1 MPSEVITL
9 PFLVA
14 VHEEI
19 LKLASKFYPL
29 TWNPK
34 IDDIPKS
41 KIPNPRDNLSF
52 TFLKIDIFFSF
63 EIKNIFK
70 RKLRTF

>member
-1 MPSEVITL
+1 MPSEVIML

-14 VHEEI
+14 VHDEI
-19 LKLASKFYPL
+19 LKLASKFSPL

-34 IDDIPKS
+34 IDYIPKS

-52 TFLKIDIFFSF
+52 TFLKIDIFSPL
-63 EIKNIFK
+63 KLKIF
-70 RKLRTF
+70 LREN